1 MSILYDNMGF
11 CEGKRPQDPNIYY
24 RTCFY
29 NRVVLFLLF
38 LGITVLQRY
47 RIVLA

>member
-24 RTCFY
+24 RTYFSVLK
-29 NRVVLFLLF
+29 VVINIYF
-38 LGITVLQRY
+38 
-47 RIVLA
+47 